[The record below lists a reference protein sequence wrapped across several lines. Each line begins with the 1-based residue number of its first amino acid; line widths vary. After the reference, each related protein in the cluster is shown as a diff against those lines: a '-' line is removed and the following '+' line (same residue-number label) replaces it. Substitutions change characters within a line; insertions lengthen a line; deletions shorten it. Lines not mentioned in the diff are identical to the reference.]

1 MKIKVELV
9 TGFLESGK
17 TAFINSYLNTD
28 LCKNNKILVVTF
40 EKGNRKIEN
49 LNCEVLYLK
58 EIEELED
65 IINSDLR
72 DKVNKIIIEYNGT
85 ESLEKISDFVNSE
98 KFKERFEFY
107 GNYFVCNSKSIENY
121 IKNLAEI
128 ILPFIQT
135 SKLIIL
141 NNIEELEKEKLE
153 NTIKI
158 LKEVNITAPIV
169 LSNNLSGLK
178 EDLKIS
184 SFFKI
189 TRVEKF
195 LNKLKEVKKNDRF

>member
-1 MKIKVELV
+1 MKTKVELV

-17 TAFINSYLNTD
+17 TAFINAYLNTD

-49 LNCEVLYLK
+49 FDCEVLYLK
-58 EIEELED
+58 EIEELEK
-65 IINSDLR
+65 IISSDLK

-98 KFKERFEFY
+98 KFKESFEFY
-107 GNYFVCNSKSIENY
+107 GNYFVCNSKSIGNY

-141 NNIEELEKEKLE
+141 NNIEELEKENLE

-169 LSNNLSGLK
+169 ISNNLNGLK
-178 EDLKIS
+178 EDLQKS
-184 SFFKI
+184 RFFKI
-189 TRVEKF
+189 TKIEKF
-195 LNKLKEVKKNDRF
+195 LNKLKEVKRNDRF

>member
-28 LCKNNKILVVTF
+28 ICKNNKILVVIF
-40 EKGNRKIEN
+40 EKGNKKIEN
-49 LNCEVLYLK
+49 PNYEVLYLK
-58 EIEELED
+58 EIEELKE
-65 IINSDLR
+65 IINSNLR

-85 ESLEKISDFVNSE
+85 ESLEKISCFVNSE
-98 KFKERFEFY
+98 KFKEDFEFY
-107 GNYFVCNSKSIENY
+107 GNYFVCNSKNIGNY
-121 IKNLAEI
+121 IKNLGEI

-135 SKLIIL
+135 SKLMIL
-141 NNIEELEKEKLE
+141 NNIEDLEKEELE

-158 LKEVNITAPIV
+158 LKEVNITAPVV
-169 LSNNLSGLK
+169 LSKNIITLK
-178 EDLKIS
+178 EDLKKS

-189 TRVEKF
+189 TKIEKF
-195 LNKLKEVKKNDRF
+195 LNKLKEVKGNDRF